1 MAASGEIRVII
12 ESETDLVR
20 ARQSGRELATEMGF
34 SPTDATLIAT
44 AISEVARNIL
54 TYAGTGEILIS
65 HVSENGQEG
74 MVMVAVDEGPGIEDV
89 DAALQ
94 EGFSTAGGLGIGLP
108 GARRLVDEFA
118 LASEAGKGTQ
128 VTMKK
133 WRGHG
138 RG

>member
-1 MAASGEIRVII
+1 MAALGEIRVIS

-20 ARQSGRELATEMGF
+20 ARQRGRELATEMGF

-54 TYAGTGEILIS
+54 TYAGTGEIVIS

-74 MVMVAVDEGPGIEDV
+74 MVMLALDKGPGIEDV

-118 LASEAGKGTQ
+118 LSSETGKGTQ

-133 WRGHG
+133 WKGHG
-138 RG
+138 GG